1 MNNSYAYDPKFSY
14 KKSELNPYI
23 DQSSSTY
30 GIAQSQIQQGS
41 NIRQHTFST
50 HARNLSQPLLSNQS
64 SQRIQVIQQ
73 SIPQSIRQP
82 NIVRA
87 SSPLTQ
93 QKVYYTQS
101 VQPVYRLYNEPIQV
115 IAQQPPPQVNVVR
128 EIEEVPIIH
137 EVHHVNRP
145 INVISMDEIE
155 GPWKSKQILLEKQLI
170 ELQLMLKHGPQRKVE
185 TKQIIVEDEAR
196 IRELEQ
202 QIEQMKHILNENEE
216 EIQHLESLVDQ
227 AQYNLENAEDQAS
240 SQVEEQNRELAK
252 WKKKFQDLNKKYHDI
267 EEDITMTEAQ
277 IESIQKRKMVTQT
290 SSTTKTTSKVNQMR
304 DSGFRRSS
312 VTKNY

>member
-1 MNNSYAYDPKFSY
+1 MNNSYGYDAKFSY
-14 KKSELNPYI
+14 QKSELNPYI
-23 DQSSSTY
+23 DQSISTY
-30 GIAQSQIQQGS
+30 GIAQSQIQQG
-41 NIRQHTFST
+41 NIRQHTYST
-50 HARNLSQPLLSNQS
+50 HARNLSQPLLSNTS
-64 SQRIQVIQQ
+64 SQRIQVFQQ
-73 SIPQSIRQP
+73 QIPQSIRQP
-82 NIVRA
+82 IVRA
-87 SSPLTQ
+87 SSPLNQ

-115 IAQQPPPQVNVVR
+115 VVQQPPQVNIVH
-128 EIEEVPIIH
+128 EIEDAPIIH

-145 INVISMDEIE
+145 INVISMDEIQ

-170 ELQLMLKHGPQRKVE
+170 ELQLMLKHGPQRKIE

-196 IRELEQ
+196 IRQLEQ
-202 QIEQMKHILNENEE
+202 EIEKLKHILNENEE
-216 EIQHLESLVDQ
+216 EIQNLESLVDQ
-227 AQYNLENAEDQAS
+227 AQYNLENAEEQAS

-277 IESIQKRKMVTQT
+277 IESIQKRKMITQT
-290 SSTTKTTSKVNQMR
+290 SSTKTTSKINQLR
-304 DSGFRRSS
+304 DSGLRRSS